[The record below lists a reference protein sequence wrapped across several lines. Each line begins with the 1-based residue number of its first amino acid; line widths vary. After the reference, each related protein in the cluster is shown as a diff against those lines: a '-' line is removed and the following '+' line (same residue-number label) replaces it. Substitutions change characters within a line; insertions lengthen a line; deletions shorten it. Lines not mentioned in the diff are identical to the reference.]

1 MLLLVMGCA
10 TSSSDKMQSTLD
22 SYETVVFDD
31 GISLEESKIIA
42 QRRLVR
48 ENVSDIYDMTKPR
61 MLPDVTGFRNH
72 QDYWFV
78 FFEEK
83 KPASIPFIFVIL
95 VNKENGTIKFSDDY
109 NEGNQWILEAAL
121 LR

>member
-10 TSSSDKMQSTLD
+10 TTVNEDIQLALD
-22 SYETVVFDD
+22 GYEKIVFDD
-31 GISLEESKIIA
+31 GISQEESKIIA
-42 QRRLVR
+42 QKKLIK
-48 ENVSDIYDMTKPR
+48 ENVVDIYNFSSPQIAR
-61 MLPDVTGFRNH
+61 DVTEFPNH
-72 QDYWFV
+72 QDYWFI

-83 KPASIPFIFVIL
+83 KLSSIPFIFMIL
-95 VNKENGTIKFSDDY
+95 VDKETGKIKFSDDY